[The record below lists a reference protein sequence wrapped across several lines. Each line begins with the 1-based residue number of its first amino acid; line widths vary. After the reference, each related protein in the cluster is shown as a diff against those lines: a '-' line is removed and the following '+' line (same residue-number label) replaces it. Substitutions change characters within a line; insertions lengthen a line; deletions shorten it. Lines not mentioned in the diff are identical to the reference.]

1 MNLKQSVAAVEVP
14 PVVAGVIKVL
24 PKKTEKDN
32 RIETLE
38 WYLVDFSAY
47 CRRNWNRANSKCEVA
62 RLHYETLSES
72 VNHDWV
78 SWEVKK
84 IKEDGFSDGSL
95 PLLDGQEPL
104 AMALRKLLKAE
115 LAYSLY
121 KNHLATQR
129 KFFRLC
135 NELVPAHG
143 AATRSK
149 ELIMWIEVTTALTDE
164 DVERGIARM
173 PEHLKKLVG
182 PPPMGAAPE
191 TIKLLINLDH
201 AKSMFISPE
210 VVTISLGLAKD
221 VITTDPRDIALISQ
235 YIVDNSLK

>member
-135 NELVPAHG
+135 NELVPAHKTG
-143 AATRSK
+143 LQKWEVRDEMKAWIKESPCIGNLEWKLKNSK
-149 ELIMWIEVTTALTDE
+149 VTVSDLLNFLWS
-164 DVERGIARM
+164 GN
-173 PEHLKKLVG
+173 
-182 PPPMGAAPE
+182 
-191 TIKLLINLDH
+191 IK
-201 AKSMFISPE
+201 
-210 VVTISLGLAKD
+210 
-221 VITTDPRDIALISQ
+221 
-235 YIVDNSLK
+235 